1 MDFLFLWYVFTF
13 YVLPALLVL
22 GVILAIARGAYLRG
36 VKAATKPRVIK
47 PVDFAQ
53 YELAAQL
60 AVEEVVRARSMFGP
74 MYNMHE
80 GYAIILEEQD
90 EVKEIVWQKQKN
102 RDLLQAKKEAIQC
115 AAMWIAFAVEVCN
128 EERGR
133 I

>member
-1 MDFLFLWYVFTF
+1 MHWIEVLKYFMNTLLLFAILVALV
-13 YVLPALLVL
+13 VLIGRHV
-22 GVILAIARGAYLRG
+22 RMSRERQR
-36 VKAATKPRVIK
+36 PRTIK
-47 PVDFAQ
+47 PYDFAQ
-53 YELAAQL
+53 YEYAARM

-102 RDLLQAKKEAIQC
+102 RDLVAARKEAIQC

>member
-1 MDFLFLWYVFTF
+1 MHWIDVLKYFANTLILFAVF
-13 YVLPALLVL
+13 VAL
-22 GVILAIARGAYLRG
+22 VILIILVKRLVALR
-36 VKAATKPRVIK
+36 KQPQRLIK

-53 YELAAQL
+53 YEFAASL
-60 AVEEVVRARSMFGP
+60 AVAEIVRARSMFGP

-102 RDLLQAKKEAIQC
+102 RDLAAAKKEAIQC
-115 AAMWIAFAVEVCN
+115 AAMWLAFAVEVCN